1 MARAALAYS
10 PLVPNSNLADASAT
24 AVATVAGAGN
34 GLQIPSVPTPPAV
47 VRSLPELT
55 LLRVSNASGGSG
67 TVTIKAGAQPLAIA
81 SGQGDLI
88 VTVANSATQWL
99 GPFESGRFEQADG
112 SMIIESSVVMTV
124 TAFKIPRNT

>member
-10 PLVPNSNLADASAT
+10 PLVANGSLADPSGT
-24 AVATVAGAGN
+24 ATVAGAGN

-47 VRSLPELT
+47 VRSFPEQT

-67 TVTIKAGAQPLAIA
+67 TVTLKAGSQPLDIA
-81 SGQGDLI
+81 AGLGDLT
-88 VTVANSATQWL
+88 VTVANGATSWL
-99 GPFESGRFEQADG
+99 GPFESGRFIQNDG

-124 TAFKIPRNT
+124 TAFQTTRHT